1 MTKAELVSKLAES
14 GNITQKQAEKIL
26 TALADAVKESLQK
39 GGKAVLP
46 GLGSLSCVERRA
58 RTGRNP
64 RTGAEIRIPAKRTAR
79 FSVSTSL
86 SDALDRTKTKV
97 D

>member
-26 TALADAVKESLQK
+26 TALADAVTESLQK
-39 GGKAVLP
+39 GEKAVLP
-46 GLGSLSCVERRA
+46 GIGSLSCVERRA
-58 RTGRNP
+58 RAGRNP
-64 RTGAEIRIPAKRTAR
+64 RTGEAIKIPAKRTAK

-86 SDALDRTKTKV
+86 SDAIDRTKTKI